1 MVRLLVAGRT
11 ATRLKIFSRQPPI
24 AGAISG
30 MDFPT
35 LQDVIARLREAGG
48 FGDGV
53 DVGPPWE
60 GVERLTVT
68 GAADA
73 KLAASLAVLSSLAEA
88 VDNTTWKNAVQWQLA
103 KRVETLKGTGSF
115 APECEASATAFF
127 ESESRFWT
135 ELGTLYK
142 KIVIS
147 DS

>member
-1 MVRLLVAGRT
+1 
-11 ATRLKIFSRQPPI
+11 
-24 AGAISG
+24 

-35 LQDVIARLREAGG
+35 LQDVVGRLREAGG

-60 GVERLTVT
+60 GVEQLSVPS
-68 GAADA
+68 ANADA

-88 VDNTTWKNAVQWQLA
+88 VDNTTWKDASKWQLA
-103 KRVETLKGTGSF
+103 KRVETLKGTGAF
-115 APECEASATAFF
+115 APECEASIVAFF

-142 KIVIS
+142 QIVVPGR
-147 DS
+147 